1 VQDHV
6 AVMSTHDPI
15 KDAFE
20 EAKEDFFKSLKDPDV
35 YDFSQFTSIN
45 DVYDT
50 TDKIQQEQNRTGT
63 LQGLNRIRPYL
74 DCLTQYSGVIE
85 TFTQVKP
92 DLLCLLWVC
101 EFLLRIL
108 VFKVLLTFQ
117 TSVPMKLLKESYQ
130 PLSALKVHGGYT
142 TVFSVV

>member
-6 AVMSTHDPI
+6 AAMSAHDPI

-50 TDKIQQEQNRTGT
+50 TDKIQQEQNRTGA

-74 DCLTQYSGVIE
+74 DCLSQYSGVIE

-92 DLLCLLWVC
+92 DLLCLIWVC
-101 EFLLRIL
+101 
-108 VFKVLLTFQ
+108 
-117 TSVPMKLLKESYQ
+117 
-130 PLSALKVHGGYT
+130 
-142 TVFSVV
+142 